1 MKIGIHGINGKM
13 GLAIAHEIMAH
24 PDLEL
29 GAASVRNGHEWAGKR
44 LCDVAPDLPDC
55 TVRITSN
62 LDQFCAAVD
71 VVVDFTR
78 PDATLAILPVCQKLK
93 KPLMIG
99 TTGFNQD
106 ATAWIHRAAQHIPL
120 VLAANTSLGVN
131 ILFEV
136 SRRVA
141 EVLDFQHWDV
151 DILEAHHRNKVDA
164 PSGTALRLGEMIAA
178 ALGDGSAYGL
188 RIHYSR
194 EPEEGLETAGGII
207 QALPL
212 LGEAPFLVVN
222 ADVWCDADLRRFR
235 ENRPPDSLAHL
246 LLAPTPAWK
255 ARGDFSLAG
264 QMLIAGETL
273 TFTGISVLHPRLFAG
288 VAPGFRPLA
297 PILREHLPRGE
308 LSGEE
313 HGGIWQDI
321 GTPERLAALQAQ
333 YD

>member
-141 EVLDFQHWDV
+141 DVLDFQHWDV
-151 DILEAHHRNKVDA
+151 DILEAHRRKTGDIGFSVVRAGDVIGEHTVFFTADDERLEFTHRA
-164 PSGTALRLGEMIAA
+164 SSRRIFARGALTAASW
-178 ALGDGSAYGL
+178 LGDRPAGL
-188 RIHYSR
+188 YSM
-194 EPEEGLETAGGII
+194 
-207 QALPL
+207 
-212 LGEAPFLVVN
+212 
-222 ADVWCDADLRRFR
+222 ADVL
-235 ENRPPDSLAHL
+235 
-246 LLAPTPAWK
+246 
-255 ARGDFSLAG
+255 G
-264 QMLIAGETL
+264 
-273 TFTGISVLHPRLFAG
+273 FTS
-288 VAPGFRPLA
+288 
-297 PILREHLPRGE
+297 
-308 LSGEE
+308 
-313 HGGIWQDI
+313 
-321 GTPERLAALQAQ
+321 
-333 YD
+333 

>member
-106 ATAWIHRAAQHIPL
+106 ATAWIHRAAQHIP
-120 VLAANTSLGVN
+120 A
-131 ILFEV
+131 
-136 SRRVA
+136 
-141 EVLDFQHWDV
+141 
-151 DILEAHHRNKVDA
+151 
-164 PSGTALRLGEMIAA
+164 
-178 ALGDGSAYGL
+178 
-188 RIHYSR
+188 
-194 EPEEGLETAGGII
+194 
-207 QALPL
+207 
-212 LGEAPFLVVN
+212 
-222 ADVWCDADLRRFR
+222 
-235 ENRPPDSLAHL
+235 
-246 LLAPTPAWK
+246 
-255 ARGDFSLAG
+255 
-264 QMLIAGETL
+264 
-273 TFTGISVLHPRLFAG
+273 SV
-288 VAPGFRPLA
+288 
-297 PILREHLPRGE
+297 
-308 LSGEE
+308 
-313 HGGIWQDI
+313 
-321 GTPERLAALQAQ
+321 
-333 YD
+333 